1 MLFCYWENVA
11 IFTTVKD
18 WRRITS
24 EAYTSCPEAYF
35 FKVNIGEHCPGYQAK
50 LIFIF
55 ILMNLI
61 YLIFMVLKQNKVW
74 LSAANRLTTCL
85 AFILLIENVFSLL
98 ILLFCLLSII
108 ILKIIDWVI
117 VWQIYLLIIKFN
129 EKWEGN

>member
-55 ILMNLI
+55 ILINLI